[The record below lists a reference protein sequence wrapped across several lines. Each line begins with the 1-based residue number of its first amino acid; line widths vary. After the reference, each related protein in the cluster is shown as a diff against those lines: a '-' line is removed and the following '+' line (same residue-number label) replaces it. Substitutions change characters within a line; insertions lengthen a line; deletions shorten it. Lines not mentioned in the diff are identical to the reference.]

1 MAYYKDVERSGRA
14 LISDR
19 HDIFRGTKET
29 DNIPQDYQS
38 FQFKIWTHNLL
49 LTDAAYRIAP
59 SRSRLTKVYNF
70 HMFISAH

>member
-38 FQFKIWTHNLL
+38 FQFKI
-49 LTDAAYRIAP
+49 
-59 SRSRLTKVYNF
+59 
-70 HMFISAH
+70 